1 MMNIRK
7 KTALM
12 MSLMLAVTTMAS
24 TSVAT
29 AAAPA
34 KQQPSLAKQEVTL
47 IELTKEEA
55 QHYELLQGGQADA
68 TIAGGTVAYS
78 GKLTESEKKAYKTDM
93 LSMTRTATPV
103 QTNTVT
109 PQWCT
114 GLFLKNVSYLGN
126 TYYFT
131 NQRLGASEGAGPITL
146 SVTVSKS
153 VSATFSANVGVSAEV
168 VSAGVGYS
176 VTATYGVSS
185 TGTWAVP
192 SGTYGRLEAYA
203 LHDKHSWEVWE
214 DDCGTPTDT
223 YKGNGNSWKPNGSV
237 YFKKVTL

>member
-1 MMNIRK
+1 MKHWNR
-7 KTALM
+7 ALP
-12 MSLMLAVTTMAS
+12 LLIGVLFAT
-24 TSVAT
+24 TSVASASGT
-29 AAAPA
+29 QAVHPSFAT
-34 KQQPSLAKQEVTL
+34 KQTVTL

-55 QHYELLQGGQADA
+55 QHYELLQGGHADA
-68 TIAGGTVAYS
+68 SIAGGTVAYS
-78 GKLTESEKKAYKTDM
+78 GKLSEAEKKAYKTDM

-103 QTNTVT
+103 QTDTVT

-126 TYYFT
+126 NYYFT
-131 NQRLGASEGAGPITL
+131 NQRIGASEGAGPITL

-176 VTATYGVSS
+176 VTGTYGVSS